1 MKSLIAKSWDDRF
14 IVKSILLVL
23 GVLVL
28 LLLLLFGGGG
38 ASSLE
43 QACIMQLMQVS
54 VSPPVI

>member
-1 MKSLIAKSWDDRF
+1 
-14 IVKSILLVL
+14 VL

-28 LLLLLFGGGG
+28 LLLLLFGGAV

-43 QACIMQLMQVS
+43 QACIMQLTQVN